1 MVNSRNLSTWPG
13 SAPSEDPDTYGR
25 NLKLTRQHD
34 DLELEMII
42 ENVTTDI
49 LKEEEEEEEEEDI
62 VSSGLDYV

>member
-1 MVNSRNLSTWPG
+1 MARSS
-13 SAPSEDPDTYGR
+13 PSEDPDTYGR

-34 DLELEMII
+34 DLGLEMII

-49 LKEEEEEEEEEDI
+49 LKEEEEGEEEEEDI